1 MSFSTVTKIDSL
13 KQRNYDTLNNNVPS
27 RKDSIEVF
35 TTNNTGNN
43 IDEFTRSNTNQEQ
56 EKFLSKKQLKIIGI
70 TLGVVALGV
79 ATALFLKK
87 NNLNLIKKFKTA
99 PVLEPKVIPQEKEAQ
114 SVFSLYNHNL
124 YHILNYGDGYFS
136 KDCNPVT
143 MAQKALPKQKIM
155 YVSNFHYPGGSIAAS
170 SKLSE
175 CLVTD
180 KMNQCASVAIVDL
193 KKKIQT
199 LAHCFPKQTQN
210 EITELLR
217 RPIIDSNPNDLR
229 VTIVQGCSDVSE
241 STIVGI
247 KKAIESLAPKV
258 EIKYADFP
266 RSIRYSDRAVM
277 LHNGE
282 LCACTS
288 QEIEKALKIIN
299 PKKYISYVSMEGYND
314 NRLKYFLSKNLKKLK
329 RIFRRI
335 DY

>member
-1 MSFSTVTKIDSL
+1 MGISSVSQTEIL
-13 KQRNYDTLNNNVPS
+13 LRNQSDTLDTNVAA
-27 RKDSIEVF
+27 KTDSIEVF
-35 TTNNTGNN
+35 SANNVGNN
-43 IDEFTRSNTNQEQ
+43 VDEFTCNNKKSDK
-56 EKFLSKKQLKIIGI
+56 EKNSSKKTLK
-70 TLGVVALGV
+70 TLGIVFGLAALGI
-79 ATALFLKK
+79 ATTVFLKK
-87 NNLNLIKKFKTA
+87 NNINLIKNFKTT
-99 PVLEPKVIPQEKEAQ
+99 PVFEPKVIPQEKKAR
-114 SVFSLYNHNL
+114 SLLSLYNDKL
-124 YHILNYGDGYFS
+124 FHILNYGDGYFS
-136 KDCNPVT
+136 KNCNPVT
-143 MAQKALPKQKIM
+143 MTQKALPKQKIM

-199 LAHCFPKQTQN
+199 LAHCFPKQTQD

-217 RPIIDSNPNDLR
+217 RPIIDGNPNDLR
-229 VTIVQGCSDVSE
+229 ITIVQGCSDVSE

-258 EIKYADFP
+258 KIKYADFP
-266 RSIRYSDRAVM
+266 RHIRYSDRAVM

-288 QEIEKALKIIN
+288 QEIEEVLKIIN
-299 PKKYISYVSMEGYND
+299 PKKYISYVLMEGYND

-329 RIFRRI
+329 RILRTS
-335 DY
+335 Y